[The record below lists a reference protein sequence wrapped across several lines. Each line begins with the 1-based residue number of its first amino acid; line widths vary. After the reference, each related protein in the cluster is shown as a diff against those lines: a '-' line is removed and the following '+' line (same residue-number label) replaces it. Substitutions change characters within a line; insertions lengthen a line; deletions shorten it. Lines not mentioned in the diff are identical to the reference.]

1 MFRTCFAQLC
11 TLFHVDVSQKGVS
24 DDKERLVLQVKGI
37 RALLVSKYYNLSR
50 AVGHLFYARHKF
62 WVNFFHQKLKRYGLF
77 HHVAA
82 CNT

>member
-1 MFRTCFAQLC
+1 M
-11 TLFHVDVSQKGVS
+11 
-24 DDKERLVLQVKGI
+24 LQVKGI

-77 HHVAA
+77 HHVQSSGSLQYLGI
-82 CNT
+82 TGTDVGRLLFI